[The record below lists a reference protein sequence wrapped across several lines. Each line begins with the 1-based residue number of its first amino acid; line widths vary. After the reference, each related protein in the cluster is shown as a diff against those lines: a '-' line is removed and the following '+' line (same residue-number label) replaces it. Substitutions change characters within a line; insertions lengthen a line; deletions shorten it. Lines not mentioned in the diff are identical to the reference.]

1 MTELEMYELATK
13 LITDSIFING
23 CDRKHHR
30 WCCAYHA
37 GFEDGMDVLITTM
50 MRGKPNA

>member
-1 MTELEMYELATK
+1 MTELEMYELASQM
-13 LITDSIFING
+13 LDDSIFING
-23 CDRKHHR
+23 CDRKTHR

-50 MRGKPNA
+50 MEGTKNA